1 MTNPNMSIELIPRK
15 VLLGNPVKTSPQI
28 SPDGTRMAYLA
39 PVNDVLNVWVGT
51 IGSEDYAPVTKD
63 TDRGIRFYFWA
74 KDNKHIVYIQD
85 VGGNE
90 NWRLYATNLETQETR
105 DLTPFEGVQT
115 QVIDLDKHFPNELI
129 IGMNKD
135 NPRAHDV
142 YHLDLTS
149 GELTQVA
156 KNPGNVAG
164 WVTDTNFKVRAALA
178 MTPEGGRAVLLRDDE
193 QSDWRTILT
202 WNPDD
207 AENSFPVSFTQ
218 DGQSMYLVDAR
229 NSNTGRLVKMDL
241 ATSETSVIAEDAQ
254 YDVSNVLVN
263 PDNYTI
269 QAVAFNRDR
278 VEWIVLDESIKLDF
292 DTIREISRGNFAVTS
307 RDNADRTWIISFS
320 RDDGPV
326 AFYAYD
332 RQTRKVT
339 FLFDNQPDLNKYTLA
354 TMEPIS
360 FTSRDGLTIHGYLT
374 LPAKTEGKNLP
385 LVLNVHGGPQARDN
399 WGYNPEAQWL
409 VNRGYACLQVNYR
422 GSTGYGKEFLSAGD
436 REWGGKMHDDLVDA
450 VQWAI
455 KQGIADPQKVAI
467 YGGSYGGYA
476 ALVGATFTP
485 DLFCCAVDIVGPSN
499 LITLL
504 RSVPPYWSALLVSL
518 YRRVGNPDTDEEF
531 LNSRSPL
538 FKVDQIKIPMLIA
551 QGAND
556 PRVKQA
562 ESEQIV
568 EAMKKRGI
576 DYEYMLFPDEGH
588 GFAKPENRL
597 KFYAAAEKFLA
608 KHLGGRF
615 EESNS

>member
-1 MTNPNMSIELIPRK
+1 MTNPTMSIELIPRK

-39 PVNDVLNVWVGT
+39 PVDDVLNVWVGT
-51 IGSEDYAPVTKD
+51 IGGEDYAPVTRD
-63 TDRGIRFYFWA
+63 TDRGIRFYLWA
-74 KDNKHIVYIQD
+74 QDNKHILYIQD

-90 NWRLYATNLETQETR
+90 NWRLYATNLETRETR

-135 NPRAHDV
+135 NPRVHDV

-178 MTPEGGRAVLLRDDE
+178 MTPDGGRAVLLRDDE

-241 ATSETSVIAEDAQ
+241 ANGETSVIAEDAQ
-254 YDVSNVLVN
+254 YDVSNVLVD

-374 LPAKTEGKNLP
+374 LPPKTEGKNLP

-409 VNRGYACLQVNYR
+409 ANRGYACLQVNYR

-531 LNSRSPL
+531 LKSRSPL

-615 EESNS
+615 EESDN

>member
-74 KDNKHIVYIQD
+74 KDNKHILYIQD

-135 NPRAHDV
+135 NPRVHDV

-178 MTPEGGRAVLLRDDE
+178 MTPDGGRALLLRDDE

-241 ATSETSVIAEDAQ
+241 ATGETSVIAEDAQ
-254 YDVSNVLVN
+254 YDVSNVLVD

-292 DTIREISRGNFAVTS
+292 DTIMLTGHGLSLS
-307 RDNADRTWIISFS
+307 
-320 RDDGPV
+320 PV
-326 AFYAYD
+326 MMV
-332 RQTRKVT
+332 RW
-339 FLFDNQPDLNKYTLA
+339 P
-354 TMEPIS
+354 
-360 FTSRDGLTIHGYLT
+360 
-374 LPAKTEGKNLP
+374 
-385 LVLNVHGGPQARDN
+385 
-399 WGYNPEAQWL
+399 
-409 VNRGYACLQVNYR
+409 
-422 GSTGYGKEFLSAGD
+422 
-436 REWGGKMHDDLVDA
+436 
-450 VQWAI
+450 
-455 KQGIADPQKVAI
+455 
-467 YGGSYGGYA
+467 
-476 ALVGATFTP
+476 FTP
-485 DLFCCAVDIVGPSN
+485 MI
-499 LITLL
+499 
-504 RSVPPYWSALLVSL
+504 
-518 YRRVGNPDTDEEF
+518 
-531 LNSRSPL
+531 
-538 FKVDQIKIPMLIA
+538 
-551 QGAND
+551 
-556 PRVKQA
+556 
-562 ESEQIV
+562 
-568 EAMKKRGI
+568 
-576 DYEYMLFPDEGH
+576 
-588 GFAKPENRL
+588 
-597 KFYAAAEKFLA
+597 
-608 KHLGGRF
+608 GRPAR
-615 EESNS
+615 